1 MPKRNFYLKWREYLN
16 LFIVDEE
23 SLLRT
28 NPLEV
33 EGWFTSKGDPTWLSY
48 CGTLSYIFCSLNMG

>member
-23 SLLRT
+23 ILLRT

-33 EGWFTSKGDPTWLSY
+33 EG
-48 CGTLSYIFCSLNMG
+48 